1 MKVLE
6 SFINRS
12 TGVSNIVFLGVL
24 APYLEGNKNLM
35 MIEKRITELFK
46 GQKESE
52 QKSIAKCMPDLMSF
66 FKEPKKLVEQ
76 IYVDLKTLP

>member
-1 MKVLE
+1 
-6 SFINRS
+6 
-12 TGVSNIVFLGVL
+12 
-24 APYLEGNKNLM
+24 M